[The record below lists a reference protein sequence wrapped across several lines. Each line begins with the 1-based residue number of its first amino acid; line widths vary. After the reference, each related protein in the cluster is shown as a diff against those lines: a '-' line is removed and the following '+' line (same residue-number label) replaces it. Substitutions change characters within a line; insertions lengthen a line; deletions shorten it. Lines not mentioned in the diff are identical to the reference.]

1 MGTSLESNIVNIFME
16 FIAGGTIENLLKIY
30 GPFDETLFRNFSNQ
44 IVEGVIYIHSNNVV
58 HR

>member
-1 MGTSLESNIVNIFME
+1 MGTSLEANIVNIFME

-30 GPFDETLFRNFSNQ
+30 GPFDETLYRNFANQ